1 MNHFLIKSEPDT
13 YSYQDLV
20 KEKRTVWSGIAAAP
34 ALLQMRSMR
43 KGDLAFFYHTGK
55 EKQIVGIVKIVSDPY
70 PDPAGND
77 AKLVVVDIQPVEL
90 LARPVT
96 LTEIKGIKELSSMP
110 LVRIGRLSV
119 QPVTEKEW
127 NTILT
132 LSKKP

>member
-1 MNHFLIKSEPDT
+1 MNHYLIKSEPDT

-34 ALLQMRSMR
+34 ALLQLRSMR
-43 KGDLAFFYHTGK
+43 KGDRAFFYHTGK

-70 PDPAGND
+70 PDPSGND
-77 AKLVVVDIQPVEL
+77 AKLVVVDIQPGEL
-90 LARPVT
+90 LVRPVS
-96 LTEIKGIKELSSMP
+96 LSEIKGIKELSSMP

-127 NTILT
+127 NAILS

>member
-34 ALLQMRSMR
+34 ALLHMRTMR
-43 KGDLAFFYHTGK
+43 KGDTAFFYHTGK
-55 EKQIVGIVKIVSDPY
+55 EKQIVGIVKIDSDPY
-70 PDPAGND
+70 PDPAGGD
-77 AKLVVVDIQPVEL
+77 PKLVVVDVQPMEL
-90 LARPVT
+90 LPKPVT
-96 LTEIKGIKELSSMP
+96 LTEVKSIKELSSMP

-119 QPVTEKEW
+119 QPVTAQEW
-127 NTILT
+127 KTILT